1 MVATLGARGG
11 LPTSRAHD
19 MRRILLVALAIVC
32 TGAATASAAVQKPDV
47 KAIRRAL
54 TARLHSQHLSQH
66 WVVCVPNGRVFRG
79 HGIVRCNVNF
89 GEPHITAYC
98 SVLIGGKLLTQ
109 FDVKA
114 IPCGSDDAGQKII
127 IVTS

>member
-1 MVATLGARGG
+1 
-11 LPTSRAHD
+11 
-19 MRRILLVALAIVC
+19 MRRLLLLVLALACV
-32 TGAATASAAVQKPDV
+32 GAGTASAAIQKPDV
-47 KAIRRAL
+47 KAVRKAL
-54 TARLHSQHLSQH
+54 TARLRAQHLRQH

-98 SVLIGGKLLTQ
+98 SVLIGGRLVTQ

-114 IPCGSDDAGQKII
+114 IPCGADSAGQKDI